1 MKGSASVAAP
11 PRARERAAAGG
22 ADVASLTTA
31 HAVRALRRTAPGS
44 AGPLPGRIVPAARE
58 RPLSTPVIGYLTLP
72 DPLSTDASAQSEVI
86 EAACARQGWTLLET
100 VRDRERGRILERPGL
115 RYALER
121 LARKR
126 ADVLIVGE
134 MRRLSRS
141 IVDLGT
147 LMAWFLDIDATLI
160 ALDLPIDTS
169 TAGGREVASTLV
181 ALADWERE
189 RIVHRTRRGLAEVRA
204 HGDPVGRPAVGD
216 DPELLERISS
226 MRESNMTLRAIADR
240 LNTERVP
247 TLRGGAQWRPSSIQT
262 ALGYRR
268 PGPRDHLP
276 TPRAPRQR

>member
-1 MKGSASVAAP
+1 MKRSASVAAP
-11 PRARERAAAGG
+11 PRAREGAAPGG
-22 ADVASLTTA
+22 ADVASLTTEQ
-31 HAVRALRRTAPGS
+31 AVRALRRTAPGS
-44 AGPLPGRIVPAARE
+44 GPLPGRIVTAARE
-58 RPLSTPVIGYLTLP
+58 PPLSTPVIGYLTLP

-86 EAACARQGWTLLET
+86 EAACTRQGWTLLET

-121 LARKR
+121 IARKR

-141 IVDLGT
+141 IVDLGA
-147 LMAWFLDIDATLI
+147 LLAWFLDIDATLI

-216 DPELLERISS
+216 DPELLERISA
-226 MRESNMTLRAIADR
+226 MREST
-240 LNTERVP
+240 
-247 TLRGGAQWRPSSIQT
+247 
-262 ALGYRR
+262 
-268 PGPRDHLP
+268 
-276 TPRAPRQR
+276 